1 MRSAYAGMI
10 SKDVAR
16 EREKA
21 FDGMLAAEKN
31 AE

>member
-1 MRSAYAGMI
+1 MI